1 MTKTIL
7 LCGVALAFAASPAIA
22 QNAPV
27 QTRQVCTNGNTWH
40 LVNDGAPSAWRQ
52 VKHYEMSP
60 PPPWESPYDPSMPLA
75 NCGDAVQQIPLKC
88 VNQNGEK
95 TTGNECIMYQGSST
109 PLMDYE
115 HDHPN
120 WTARKTNTANDGY
133 AYEATQ
139 YTQYDSCDK
148 RTYVWTSTDGSDSAI
163 CGTGQINVQVDCI
176 DYETK
181 QPAYWGY
188 CDAAK
193 KPDTTKTVTSNAGCG
208 YDYKT
213 SAWSAIPEA
222 SCGQVQQ
229 TRTVTCVGPDGQP
242 APEASCGNYLTPPG
256 DRIAQGIPS
265 SEFWSKGAYPWPD
278 VGSSNP
284 AGNNIFVWR
293 MPTACDVGTPDKV
306 RLECEAR
313 YYQKAGFQQ
322 SYLRPKESRLVS
334 SSTSCPPTPTP
345 TPGSSEDPVNYH
357 WNSPAYVVDKEAV
370 CGPNTKTGRVF
381 CISDKD
387 GSEVDDSLCDPS
399 KRPPATLTFDD
410 ASGCTPTPAPTPTP
424 TPTPTPVVQE
434 PPPVQTETVPV
445 AVYSGYC
452 RYTSSG
458 GGRHACGYPGTAA
471 QWADLSKN
479 QYQREWKQKG
489 AASPYEMCT
498 GNIIAGDPAGEFVG
512 DYPAPTLYPAG
523 KNWSIIP
530 TSPAMKNA
538 KCAVWFKLG
547 YNDNGNQTSWAA
559 IYFDGPPTGVEGGHY
574 INKKP

>member
-1 MTKTIL
+1 MNKTIL
-7 LCGVALAFAASPAIA
+7 LCGVAIAFTAVPAAA

-27 QTRQVCTNGNTWH
+27 QTRNFCTGGDTWR
-40 LVNDGAPSAWRQ
+40 LVDDGAPSQWRQ
-52 VKHYEMSP
+52 KKYYEVGP
-60 PPPWESPYDPSMPLA
+60 APWDSPYDASLPLA
-75 NCGDAVQQIPLKC
+75 TCGTAVQQVPLKC
-88 VNQNGEK
+88 INQKGE
-95 TTGNECIMYQGSST
+95 TTTTNACSIGSANA
-109 PLMDYE
+109 LADYDRE
-115 HDHPN
+115 HPG
-120 WTARKTNTANDGY
+120 WTSRKVSMQAPY
-133 AYEATQ
+133 RYEATR
-139 YTQYDSCDK
+139 TTEYDSCDK
-148 RTYVWTSTDGSDSAI
+148 RVYVWKSTDGSDSSV
-163 CGTGQINVQVDCI
+163 CGTGQIDVQVDCI

-181 QPAYWGY
+181 ESVYQGY
-188 CDAAK
+188 CDASK
-193 KPDTTKTVTSNAGCG
+193 KPDTKKTVTSNAGCG
-208 YDYKT
+208 YDYST

-229 TRTVTCVGPDGQP
+229 TRSVSCVGTDGQP
-242 APEASCGNYLTPPG
+242 APEASCADYLTPPEN
-256 DRIAQGIPS
+256 RIRGGIPT

-278 VGSSNP
+278 VGSPNP

-293 MPTACDVGTPDKV
+293 MPTTCDVGTPDQV
-306 RLECEAR
+306 RVECEAR
-313 YYQKAGFQQ
+313 YVTKVGTHQ

-345 TPGSSEDPVNYH
+345 TPTGSDDTVTYH

-381 CISDKD
+381 CVSDKD
-387 GSEVDDSLCDPS
+387 GAEVDDALCDAS
-399 KRPPATLTFDD
+399 KRPPATLTFED
-410 ASGCTPTPAPTPTP
+410 ASGCAPTPTP
-424 TPTPTPVVQE
+424 TPTPTPAPTPVVQE

-445 AVYSGYC
+445 AVYSGFC

-471 QWADLSKN
+471 QWADLSRN

-512 DYPAPTLYPAG
+512 EYPGPSASPAG
-523 KNWSIIP
+523 KNWSTIP

-547 YNDNGNQTSWAA
+547 YNDNGSQTSWTAL
-559 IYFDGPPTGVEGGHY
+559 YFDGPPTGVQGGHY